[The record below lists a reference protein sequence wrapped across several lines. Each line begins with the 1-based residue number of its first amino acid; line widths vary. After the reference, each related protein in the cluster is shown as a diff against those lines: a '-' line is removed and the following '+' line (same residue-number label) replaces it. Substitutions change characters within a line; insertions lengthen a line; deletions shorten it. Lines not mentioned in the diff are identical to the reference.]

1 MSSNASTIESQ
12 GATNSSA
19 VIRDLADAAMNVP
32 VSKRRLEFLD
42 SLRGLAALYVLV
54 YHMVLLPQPNLVPP
68 QWAEK
73 VALAGGTGVTLF
85 FIVSAFS
92 LYYTMPMRLKDGSPT
107 LSFYLHRFFR
117 LAPLFYF
124 MIAAT
129 MLRDV
134 WKFGVVHPWTDV
146 AASFAFVFNL
156 LPGKQEGF
164 VWAGWTIGVEMVFYA
179 FFPLIY
185 RRVKCAGNSVA
196 FVFFCL
202 LVWLTMQLVLD
213 YLVMPEALKQSI
225 LQWSTFKHFPIFA
238 VGILVYHV
246 YMKFDSAGMHAG
258 RYQAM
263 GNAFLWGG
271 FFGFAALLQGWLP
284 NVFGDGYY
292 WQGVVFGCIFL
303 GTALAPWRLIVN
315 AFTGFLGKVSY
326 SIYLTHTTAI
336 YFMSPLYQWIY
347 AQTAS
352 LTLAFLASLATT
364 LLVVLPISYLTYSL
378 IEQPGIRLGKKV
390 AARLVKKRQATILPT
405 STHS

>member
-1 MSSNASTIESQ
+1 MPSDASTIGSPDTAASPAGE
-12 GATNSSA
+12 G
-19 VIRDLADAAMNVP
+19 RLAALKSTVP

-42 SLRGLAALYVLV
+42 SLRGLAAFYVLV

-92 LYYTMPMRLKDGSPT
+92 LYYTMPMRLKDRSPT

-124 MIAAT
+124 MIVAT
-129 MLRDV
+129 MVRDA

-146 AASFAFVFNL
+146 AASLTFVFNL

-185 RRVKCAGNSVA
+185 RRVKSTGDSVA
-196 FVFFCL
+196 FIFFCL
-202 LVWLTMQLVLD
+202 LVWLAMQLVLD
-213 YLVMPEALKQSI
+213 YLVMPDAWKQSI

-238 VGILVYHV
+238 VGILVYQV
-246 YMKFDSAGMHAG
+246 YMSLDAAAIHSG

-271 FFGFAALLQGWLP
+271 IFGFAALLQGWLP

-303 GTALAPWRLIVN
+303 GAALAPWRLIIN
-315 AFTGFLGKVSY
+315 GFTGFLGKVSY
-326 SIYLTHTTAI
+326 SIYLIHTTAI
-336 YFMSPLYQWIY
+336 YFMSPVYQWVY
-347 AQTAS
+347 AQTTS
-352 LTLAFLASLATT
+352 LSLAFLACLAVT
-364 LLVVLPISYLTYSL
+364 LMVVLPLSYLAYRL
-378 IEQPGIRLGKKV
+378 IEQPGISVGKMVV
-390 AARLVKKRQATILPT
+390 ARFNARHVAHARPR
-405 STHS
+405 SS